1 MAENIIK
8 IWKEKNIDH
17 VNFNFSCGG
26 DSMNDTSIEIFDKE
40 GELVQDSELETYFD
54 DKTYNNVDFYVN
66 SDGHYQGEFGVV
78 TIEFDEDENDFTYS
92 KSSSSEWSESSVNEA
107 EIELTD
113 EEVKFVADY
122 VLNINGGEDDI
133 QTNYKKDFILT
144 NEQEETLKG
153 LEEKISEFAQDYTP
167 IELNDIEGEMN
178 EWHTYTTN
186 EEGEELKLVDNMLT
200 LSITKSFDVIKED

>member
-1 MAENIIK
+1 MTQNIIK

-17 VNFNFSCGG
+17 INFNFSCGG

-54 DKTYNNVDFYVN
+54 DKTYNNVEFYVN

-78 TIEFDEDENDFTYS
+78 EITLNDEEDDFEYS
-92 KSSSSEWSESSVNEA
+92 KSSSSEWSESSVNEV
-107 EIELTD
+107 EIELSD
-113 EEVKFVADY
+113 KEAKFVADY

-144 NEQEETLKG
+144 NEQEETLKA

-167 IELNDIEGEMN
+167 KDVEGEMN
-178 EWHTYTTN
+178 EWYAYTTN
-186 EEGEELKLVDNMLT
+186 EEGKELKLVGNMLT
-200 LSITKSFDVIKED
+200 LSITKSFNVIKD

>member
-1 MAENIIK
+1 MQEIIK

-17 VNFNFSCGG
+17 INFNFSCGG

-54 DKTYNNVDFYVN
+54 NQTYNNVEFYVN

-78 TIEFDEDENDFTYS
+78 EITLNDDEDDFEYS
-92 KSSSSEWSESSVNEA
+92 KSSSSEWNESCVNEV

-113 EEVKFVADY
+113 EEAQFVADY

-144 NEQEETLKG
+144 NEQEETLKE
-153 LEEKISEFAQDYTP
+153 LEEKISEFARDYVP
-167 IELNDIEGEMN
+167 KDIEGELSD
-178 EWHTYTTN
+178 WHSYTTN
-186 EEGEELKLVDNMLT
+186 EEGEELKLVGNMLT
-200 LSITKSFDVIKED
+200 LNVTKSSYVIKEDE

>member
-40 GELVQDSELETYFD
+40 GEFVQDSELETYFD
-54 DKTYNNVDFYVN
+54 DKTYNNVEFYEN

-113 EEVKFVADY
+113 EEAKFVADY

-167 IELNDIEGEMN
+167 NDIEGEMN

-186 EEGEELKLVDNMLT
+186 EEGEELKLVDNVLT

>member
-54 DKTYNNVDFYVN
+54 DKTYNNVEFYVN

-113 EEVKFVADY
+113 EEAKFVADY

-167 IELNDIEGEMN
+167 NDIEGEMN

>member
-40 GELVQDSELETYFD
+40 GKFVQDGELESYFD
-54 DKTYNNVDFYVN
+54 DQTYKNVEFYEN

-113 EEVKFVADY
+113 EEAKFVADY

-167 IELNDIEGEMN
+167 NDVEGEIN

-186 EEGEELKLVDNMLT
+186 EEGEELKLVDNVLT

>member
-1 MAENIIK
+1 MTENIIK

-54 DKTYNNVDFYVN
+54 DKTYNNVEFYVN

-113 EEVKFVADY
+113 EEAKFVADY

-167 IELNDIEGEMN
+167 NDVKGEIN

-186 EEGEELKLVDNMLT
+186 EEGEELKLVDNVLT

>member
-40 GELVQDSELETYFD
+40 GKLVQDSELETYFD
-54 DKTYNNVDFYVN
+54 DKTYNNVEFYVN
-66 SDGHYQGEFGVV
+66 SDGNYQGEFGVV

-113 EEVKFVADY
+113 EEAKFVADY

-167 IELNDIEGEMN
+167 NDIEGEMN

-200 LSITKSFDVIKED
+200 LSINKSFDVIKED

>member
-40 GELVQDSELETYFD
+40 GKLVQDSELETYFD
-54 DKTYNNVDFYVN
+54 DKTYNNVEFYEN

-78 TIEFDEDENDFTYS
+78 TITLNDEEDDFEYS

-113 EEVKFVADY
+113 EEAKFVADY

-167 IELNDIEGEMN
+167 NDIEGEMN

>member
-167 IELNDIEGEMN
+167 NDIEGEMN

-200 LSITKSFDVIKED
+200 LSINKSFDVIKED

>member
-167 IELNDIEGEMN
+167 NDIEGEMN

>member
-26 DSMNDTSIEIFDKE
+26 DSMYDTSIEIFDKE
-40 GELVQDSELETYFD
+40 GELVQDSEVEDYFND
-54 DKTYNNVDFYVN
+54 QTYNNVEFYVN

-78 TIEFDEDENDFTYS
+78 EITLNEEDDFEYS
-92 KSSSSEWSESSVNEA
+92 KSSSSEWTESTENKV

-113 EEVKFVADY
+113 EEAKFVADY
-122 VLNINGGEDDI
+122 VLNINGGDNDI

-153 LEEKISEFAQDYTP
+153 LEEKISEFAQDYIP
-167 IELNDIEGEMN
+167 NYIEGVMN
-178 EWHTYTTN
+178 EWYTFTTN

-200 LSITKSFDVIKED
+200 LSIAKSFDVIKED

>member
-54 DKTYNNVDFYVN
+54 DKTYNNVEFYVN

-167 IELNDIEGEMN
+167 NDIEGEMN

-200 LSITKSFDVIKED
+200 LSINKSFDVIKED

>member
-26 DSMNDTSIEIFDKE
+26 DSMNGTSIEIFDKE

-54 DKTYNNVDFYVN
+54 DKTYNNVEFYDN

-113 EEVKFVADY
+113 KEAKFVADY

-167 IELNDIEGEMN
+167 NDVEGEMN

-186 EEGEELKLVDNMLT
+186 EEGEELKLVDNVLT

>member
-40 GELVQDSELETYFD
+40 GELVQDSELETYFN
-54 DKTYNNVDFYVN
+54 DKTYNNVEFYVN

-78 TIEFDEDENDFTYS
+78 EITLNDEEDDFEYS
-92 KSSSSEWSESSVNEA
+92 KSSSSEWTESTENEV

-113 EEVKFVADY
+113 EEAKFVADY

-144 NEQEETLKG
+144 NEQEETLES

-167 IELNDIEGEMN
+167 KDIEGEMN
-178 EWHTYTTN
+178 DWHSYTTN
-186 EEGEELKLVDNMLT
+186 EEGKELKLVGNMLT
-200 LSITKSFDVIKED
+200 LSIIKSFDIVKED

>member
-26 DSMNDTSIEIFDKE
+26 DSMNDTSIDIFDKE
-40 GELVQDSELETYFD
+40 GKLVQDSELESYFD
-54 DKTYNNVDFYVN
+54 DQTYKNVEFYEN

-113 EEVKFVADY
+113 EEAKFVADY

-167 IELNDIEGEMN
+167 NDVEGEIN

-186 EEGEELKLVDNMLT
+186 EEGEELKLVDNVLT

>member
-40 GELVQDSELETYFD
+40 GKFVQDGELESYFD
-54 DKTYNNVDFYVN
+54 DQTYKNVEFYEN

-113 EEVKFVADY
+113 EEAKFVADY

-167 IELNDIEGEMN
+167 NDVEGEMN

-186 EEGEELKLVDNMLT
+186 EEGEELKLVDNVLT

>member
-54 DKTYNNVDFYVN
+54 DKTYNNVEFYVN

-113 EEVKFVADY
+113 EEAKFVADY

-167 IELNDIEGEMN
+167 NDIEGEMN

-186 EEGEELKLVDNMLT
+186 EEGEELKLVDNVLT

>member
-54 DKTYNNVDFYVN
+54 DKTYNNVEFYVN

-200 LSITKSFDVIKED
+200 LSINKSFDVIKED

>member
-40 GELVQDSELETYFD
+40 GNLVQDSELETYFD
-54 DKTYNNVDFYVN
+54 DKTYNNVEFYVN

-113 EEVKFVADY
+113 EEAKFVADY

-167 IELNDIEGEMN
+167 NDIEGEMN

-186 EEGEELKLVDNMLT
+186 EEGEELKLVDNVLT

>member
-1 MAENIIK
+1 MTENIIK

-40 GELVQDSELETYFD
+40 GNLVEDSELKTYFD
-54 DKTYNNVDFYVN
+54 DQTYKNVGFYEN

-78 TIEFDEDENDFTYS
+78 TITLNDEEDDFEYS
-92 KSSSSEWSESSVNEA
+92 KSSSTEWSESSVNEA
-107 EIELTD
+107 EIELSD
-113 EEVKFVADY
+113 KEANFVANY

-153 LEEKISEFAQDYTP
+153 LEEKISEFAQYYTP
-167 IELNDIEGEMN
+167 KDVEGEMN

-186 EEGEELKLVDNMLT
+186 EEGEELKLVGNMLT
-200 LSITKSFDVIKED
+200 LSITNSFDVIKED

>member
-1 MAENIIK
+1 MTENIIK

-40 GELVQDSELETYFD
+40 GELVEDSELETYFD
-54 DKTYNNVDFYVN
+54 DQAYKNVEFYVN

-92 KSSSSEWSESSVNEA
+92 KSSSSEWNESCDNEV
-107 EIELTD
+107 EIELSD
-113 EEVKFVADY
+113 KEAKFVADY
-122 VLNINGGEDDI
+122 VLNINGGEDEI

-167 IELNDIEGEMN
+167 NDVEGEMN
-178 EWHTYTTN
+178 EWHTFTTN
-186 EEGEELKLVDNMLT
+186 EEGKELKLVDNMLT
-200 LSITKSFDVIKED
+200 LSITNSFDVIKED

>member
-1 MAENIIK
+1 MTENIIK

-40 GELVQDSELETYFD
+40 GNLIEDSELETYFD
-54 DKTYNNVDFYVN
+54 DQAYKNVEFYVN

-92 KSSSSEWSESSVNEA
+92 KSSSSEWNESCDNEV
-107 EIELTD
+107 EIELSDKET
-113 EEVKFVADY
+113 KFVADY
-122 VLNINGGEDDI
+122 VLNINGGEDEI

-167 IELNDIEGEMN
+167 NDVEGEMN
-178 EWHTYTTN
+178 EWHTFTTN
-186 EEGEELKLVDNMLT
+186 EEGKELKLVDNMLT
-200 LSITKSFDVIKED
+200 LSITNSFDVIKED

>member
-1 MAENIIK
+1 MQEIIK

-17 VNFNFSCGG
+17 INFNFSCGG

-40 GELVQDSELETYFD
+40 GELVQDSELESYFD
-54 DKTYNNVDFYVN
+54 DQTYKNVEFYVN

-78 TIEFDEDENDFTYS
+78 EITLNDDEDDFEYS
-92 KSSSSEWSESSVNEA
+92 KSSSSEWNETCDNEV

-113 EEVKFVADY
+113 KEAQFVADY
-122 VLNINGGEDDI
+122 VLNINGGEDDC
-133 QTNYKKDFILT
+133 QTNFKKDFILT

-167 IELNDIEGEMN
+167 KNEEGEMN
-178 EWHTYTTN
+178 EWHSYTTN
-186 EEGEELKLVDNMLT
+186 EEGKELKLVGNMLT
-200 LSITKSFDVIKED
+200 LNVTKSFDIIKED

>member
-40 GELVQDSELETYFD
+40 GKLVQDSELETYFD
-54 DKTYNNVDFYVN
+54 DKTYNNVEFYEN

-113 EEVKFVADY
+113 EEAKFVADY

-167 IELNDIEGEMN
+167 NDIEGEMN

>member
-40 GELVQDSELETYFD
+40 GNLVQDSELETYFD
-54 DKTYNNVDFYVN
+54 DKTYNNVEFYVN

-113 EEVKFVADY
+113 EEAKFVADY

-167 IELNDIEGEMN
+167 NDVEGEMN

-186 EEGEELKLVDNMLT
+186 EEGEELKLVDNVLT

>member
-26 DSMNDTSIEIFDKE
+26 DQMNDTSIEIFDKE
-40 GELVQDSELETYFD
+40 GNLVQDSEVEDYFN
-54 DKTYNNVDFYVN
+54 DKTYNNVEFYVN

-78 TIEFDEDENDFTYS
+78 TIEFDENENDFTYS
-92 KSSSSEWSESSVNEA
+92 KSSSSEWNESTENEV

-113 EEVKFVADY
+113 EEAKFVADY

-144 NEQEETLKG
+144 NEQEETLQG

-167 IELNDIEGEMN
+167 KDVEGEMN
-178 EWHTYTTN
+178 EWHSYTTN
-186 EEGEELKLVDNMLT
+186 EEGKELKLVGNMLT
-200 LSITKSFDVIKED
+200 LSITKSFDIVRED

>member
-40 GELVQDSELETYFD
+40 GKLVQDSEVEDYFND
-54 DKTYNNVDFYVN
+54 QTYNNVEFYEN

-78 TIEFDEDENDFTYS
+78 TITLNDEEDDFEYS

-113 EEVKFVADY
+113 EEAKFVADY

-167 IELNDIEGEMN
+167 NDIEGEMN

-200 LSITKSFDVIKED
+200 LSITKSFDVVIKED

>member
-1 MAENIIK
+1 MQEIIK

-17 VNFNFSCGG
+17 INFNFSCGG
-26 DSMNDTSIEIFDKE
+26 DSMNDTSIDIFDKE
-40 GELVQDSELETYFD
+40 GELVQDGELESYFD
-54 DKTYNNVDFYVN
+54 DQTYKNVEFYEN

-78 TIEFDEDENDFTYS
+78 EITLNDDEDDFEYS
-92 KSSSSEWSESSVNEA
+92 KSSSSEWNENCDNEV

-113 EEVKFVADY
+113 EEAKFVADY

-153 LEEKISEFAQDYTP
+153 LEEKISKFAQDYTP
-167 IELNDIEGEMN
+167 NDVDGEMN
-178 EWHTYTTN
+178 EWHSYTTN
-186 EEGEELKLVDNMLT
+186 EEGEELKLVGNMLT
-200 LSITKSFDVIKED
+200 LTITNSFDIIKEDDKF

>member
-113 EEVKFVADY
+113 EEAKFVADY

-167 IELNDIEGEMN
+167 NDIEGEMN

>member
-54 DKTYNNVDFYVN
+54 DKTYNNVEFYVN

-113 EEVKFVADY
+113 EEAKFVADY

-167 IELNDIEGEMN
+167 NDVKGEIN
-178 EWHTYTTN
+178 EWHTYTTH
-186 EEGEELKLVDNMLT
+186 EEGEELKLVDNVLT

>member
-26 DSMNDTSIEIFDKE
+26 DQMNDTSIEIFDKE
-40 GELVQDSELETYFD
+40 GNLVEDSELEGYFD
-54 DKTYNNVDFYVN
+54 DQAYKNVEFYVN

-78 TIEFDEDENDFTYS
+78 TIEFDENENDFTYS
-92 KSSSSEWSESSVNEA
+92 KSSSSEWNESTENEV
-107 EIELTD
+107 EIELSD
-113 EEVKFVADY
+113 KEAKFVADY

-144 NEQEETLKG
+144 NEQEETLES
-153 LEEKISEFAQDYTP
+153 LEEKISTFANEFLPKDV
-167 IELNDIEGEMN
+167 EGEMN
-178 EWHTYTTN
+178 EWHSYTTN
-186 EEGEELKLVDNMLT
+186 EEGKELKLVGNMLT
-200 LSITKSFDVIKED
+200 LSITKSFDIVRED